1 MNVHKLAPVLA
12 AVLLATVSLAAQ
24 TQESQSMKLLRLK
37 SAQLSLELKKA
48 DFDRYL
54 KLKEDGLTSEA
65 DFAQRQTAYLQA
77 QVDYQQAL
85 INFMGS
91 EARISVASAV
101 KFQDRSGKKFVRV
114 SLRYMSKELKELANL
129 KISAEDLFP
138 LDFMKELKD
147 VYVSLLSEGKVISDP
162 YEKTIASLPIE
173 TEREVTFQL
182 LKDVENLDISVS
194 YSGKTETTSVFL
206 QKGISANMVT
216 VNSAQFSQEADLEST
231 ATYDLSLE
239 KFSGE
244 ANVFKLEAVN
254 LPTQITY
261 EFSDPTSSAR
271 LSQIK
276 FSEGVTS
283 LKLQLKLYL
292 PKNPD
297 ERVVLDKPLE
307 FFVVAL
313 DNDQTLKF
321 REVESAAGAAGI
333 GLKEIEVLK
342 AGSVK
347 LELIPR
353 GVPKVEVQAV
363 NLYHEIKA
371 GDNISMDVTIRN
383 TGTRKLD
390 NVRVFCDLPLNWRVE
405 IKPDLIPTLEQN
417 KDEVVS
423 INFLPPAGVSVGDYE
438 PKIRTDA
445 VADNRRVESEDKIV
459 RIHISSKANVLGIGA
474 LIAMLLIPLGMYVN
488 QLDYARKKIAELQA
502 KDPTV
507 DWWNTAVDMSDRP
520 RFEYREEALG
530 GRVQAALPTFLL
542 LLGYGLVFFVLAY
555 ISFLKYDVR

>member
-1 MNVHKLAPVLA
+1 MKIHKLVLIPA
-12 AVLLATVSLAAQ
+12 AVLLIVFSLAAQ
-24 TQESQSMKLLRLK
+24 TQESQSMKLLKLK
-37 SAQLSLELKKA
+37 SAQLALELKKA

-77 QVDYQQAL
+77 QVDYQQAM

-91 EARISVASAV
+91 EARIAVASAV
-101 KFQDRSGKKFVRV
+101 KFQDASGKKFVRV
-114 SLRYMSKELKELANL
+114 ALRYSSKELKGLAELN
-129 KISAEDLFP
+129 ISAQDLFP
-138 LDFMKELKD
+138 LDFMKEIKD
-147 VYVSLLSEGKVISDP
+147 VYVSLSTEGKTISDP
-162 YEKTIASLPIE
+162 YEKSVASLPLE

-182 LKDVENLDISVS
+182 LKDVENLDVNIS
-194 YSGKTETTSVFL
+194 YSGKTEKTSVYL
-206 QKGISANMVT
+206 QKGVSANIVT
-216 VNSAQFSQEADLEST
+216 INSAQFSQEADLEST

-244 ANVFKLEAVN
+244 ANIFKLEAVN
-254 LPTQITY
+254 LPQQITY
-261 EFSDPTSSAR
+261 EFSDPTTSAR

-283 LKLQLKLYL
+283 LKLQLKLFL

-297 ERVVLDKPLE
+297 DRVVLDKPLE
-307 FFVVAL
+307 FFVLAL
-313 DNDQTLKF
+313 DNDQTLKL
-321 REVESAAGAAGI
+321 REVETAAGAAGI
-333 GLKEIEVLK
+333 GPKEIEVLK

-383 TGTRKLD
+383 TGTRKLN

-405 IKPDLIPTLEQN
+405 IKPDLLPTLEQN

-423 INFLPPAGVSVGDYE
+423 IKFLPPAGVSVGDYE

-474 LIAMLLIPLGMYVN
+474 LV
-488 QLDYARKKIAELQA
+488 
-502 KDPTV
+502 
-507 DWWNTAVDMSDRP
+507 
-520 RFEYREEALG
+520 
-530 GRVQAALPTFLL
+530 LL
-542 LLGYGLVFFVLAY
+542 LVGLLVGIVVFGIKLT
-555 ISFLKYDVR
+555 RR

>member
-1 MNVHKLAPVLA
+1 MKILRLLSIPA
-12 AVLLATVSLAAQ
+12 ALLLLFSFAAAQ
-24 TQESQSMKLLRLK
+24 TQESQNMKLLRLK
-37 SAQLSLELKKA
+37 SSQLSLELKKA

-54 KLKEDGLTSEA
+54 KLKEEGLTSEA

-85 INFMGS
+85 ISFMGS

-114 SLRYMSKELKELANL
+114 ALRYSSKELKELANL
-129 KISAEDLFP
+129 KINAEDLFP

-147 VYVSLLSEGKVISDP
+147 VYISLLSEGKVISDP
-162 YEKTIASLPIE
+162 YEKTVASLPIE

-182 LKDVENLDISVS
+182 LKDVENLDVSVS
-194 YSGKTETTSVFL
+194 YSGKTETTSVYL

-244 ANVFKLEAVN
+244 ANIFKLEAVN

-261 EFSDPTSSAR
+261 EFSDPTTSAR

-276 FSEGVTS
+276 FSEGITS
-283 LKLQLKLYL
+283 LKLQLKLFL

-297 ERVVLDKPLE
+297 ERVILDKPLE
-307 FFVVAL
+307 FFVLAL
-313 DNDQTLKF
+313 DNDQTEKL
-321 REVESAAGAAGI
+321 RALETAAGGATLGA
-333 GLKEIEVLK
+333 EAVDSLK

-363 NLYHEIKA
+363 NLYHEIKV
-371 GDNISMDVTIRN
+371 GDTISMDVTIRN
-383 TGTRKLD
+383 TGTRKLN

-405 IKPDLIPTLEQN
+405 ITPDLIGTLEQN
-417 KDEVVS
+417 KDEVVK
-423 INFLPPAGVSVGDYE
+423 IKFLPPDGVSVGDYE

-445 VADNRRVESEDKIV
+445 LADNRRVESEDKIV

-474 LIAMLLIPLGMYVN
+474 LV
-488 QLDYARKKIAELQA
+488 
-502 KDPTV
+502 
-507 DWWNTAVDMSDRP
+507 
-520 RFEYREEALG
+520 
-530 GRVQAALPTFLL
+530 LL
-542 LLGYGLVFFVLAY
+542 LVGLLVGIVVFGIKLT
-555 ISFLKYDVR
+555 RR

>member
-1 MNVHKLAPVLA
+1 MKIRKLAPILA

-24 TQESQSMKLLRLK
+24 TQDSQSMKLLRLK
-37 SAQLSLELKKA
+37 SAQLSLDLKKA

-54 KLKEDGLTSEA
+54 KLKEEGLASEA
-65 DFAQRQTAYLQA
+65 DFAQRQTSYLQA

-85 INFMGS
+85 ISFMGS

-101 KFQDRSGKKFVRV
+101 KFQDGSGKKFVRV
-114 SLRYMSKELKELANL
+114 ALRYASKELKELANL

-138 LDFMKELKD
+138 LDFMKEIKD
-147 VYVSLLSEGKVISDP
+147 VYVSLLTEGKIISDP
-162 YEKTIASLPIE
+162 YEKSIASMPIE

-182 LKDVENLDISVS
+182 LKDVESLDVNIS
-194 YSGKTETTSVFL
+194 YSGKTEKTSVYL
-206 QKGISANMVT
+206 QKGVSANIVT

-254 LPTQITY
+254 LPQQITY
-261 EFSDPTSSAR
+261 EFSDPTTSAR

-283 LKLQLKLYL
+283 LKLQLKLFL

-297 ERVVLDKPLE
+297 DRVVLDKPLE
-307 FFVVAL
+307 FFVLAL
-313 DNDQTLKF
+313 DNDQTQKLRGF
-321 REVESAAGAAGI
+321 ETAGAGI
-333 GLKEIEVLK
+333 GPKEIEGLK

-371 GDNISMDVTIRN
+371 GDDISMDVTIRN
-383 TGTRKLD
+383 TGTRKL
-390 NVRVFCDLPLNWRVE
+390 NNIRVYCDLPLNWRVE
-405 IKPDLIPTLEQN
+405 IKPDLLPTLEQN

-423 INFLPPAGVSVGDYE
+423 IKFMPPAGVSVGDYE

-459 RIHISSKANVLGIGA
+459 RIHITSKANVLGIGA
-474 LIAMLLIPLGMYVN
+474 LV
-488 QLDYARKKIAELQA
+488 
-502 KDPTV
+502 
-507 DWWNTAVDMSDRP
+507 
-520 RFEYREEALG
+520 
-530 GRVQAALPTFLL
+530 LL
-542 LLGYGLVFFVLAY
+542 LVGLLVGTVVFGIKLT
-555 ISFLKYDVR
+555 RR

>member
-1 MNVHKLAPVLA
+1 MKVLRLLGIPL
-12 AVLLATVSLAAQ
+12 AVLLVLSAAAAQ
-24 TQESQSMKLLRLK
+24 VQESQNMKLLRLK
-37 SAQLSLELKKA
+37 SAQLTLELKKA
-48 DFDRYL
+48 DFERYL
-54 KLKEDGLTSEA
+54 KLKEDGLASEA

-85 INFMGS
+85 ISFMGS

-101 KFQDRSGKKFVRV
+101 KYQDRSGKKFVRV
-114 SLRYMSKELKELANL
+114 GLRYTSKELKELANL
-129 KISAEDLFP
+129 KINAEDLFP

-162 YEKTIASLPIE
+162 YEKTIATLPIE
-173 TEREVTFQL
+173 SQRDVTFQL
-182 LKDVENLDISVS
+182 LKDVENLDISIS
-194 YSGKTETTSVFL
+194 YSGKTEKTSVYL
-206 QKGISANMVT
+206 QKGVSANMVT

-261 EFSDPTSSAR
+261 EFSDPTTSAR

-297 ERVVLDKPLE
+297 DRVVLDKPLE
-307 FFVVAL
+307 FFVLAL
-313 DNDQTLKF
+313 DNDQTEKL
-321 REVESAAGAAGI
+321 RALEGAAGGA
-333 GLKEIEVLK
+333 GLKAEAVDLLK
-342 AGSVK
+342 AGAVK

-363 NLYHEIKA
+363 NLYHEIKV
-371 GDNISMDVTIRN
+371 GETIGMDVTIRN
-383 TGTRKLD
+383 TGTRKL
-390 NVRVFCDLPLNWRVE
+390 NNIRVFCDLPLNWRVE
-405 IKPDLIPTLEQN
+405 ITPDLIAGLEQN
-417 KDEVVS
+417 KDEVVK
-423 INFLPPAGVSVGDYE
+423 IKFLPPDGVSVGDYE

-445 VADNRRVESEDKIV
+445 LADNRRVESEDKIV
-459 RIHISSKANVLGIGA
+459 RIHISSKANVIGIGA
-474 LIAMLLIPLGMYVN
+474 LV
-488 QLDYARKKIAELQA
+488 
-502 KDPTV
+502 
-507 DWWNTAVDMSDRP
+507 
-520 RFEYREEALG
+520 
-530 GRVQAALPTFLL
+530 LL
-542 LLGYGLVFFVLAY
+542 LVGLLVGIVVFGIKLT
-555 ISFLKYDVR
+555 RR

>member
-1 MNVHKLAPVLA
+1 MKIHKLVLIPA
-12 AVLLATVSLAAQ
+12 AVLLIVFALAAQ

-54 KLKEDGLTSEA
+54 KLKEEGLTSEA

-85 INFMGS
+85 ISFMGS

-101 KFQDRSGKKFVRV
+101 KYQDRSGKKFVRV
-114 SLRYMSKELKELANL
+114 SLRYASKELKELAKLN
-129 KISAEDLFP
+129 INAADIFP

-162 YEKTIASLPIE
+162 YEKTVASLPLE
-173 TEREVTFQL
+173 AVRDVTFQL

-206 QKGISANMVT
+206 QKGVSANMVT

-261 EFSDPTSSAR
+261 EFSDPTTSAR

-276 FSEGVTS
+276 FSEGITS

-297 ERVVLDKPLE
+297 ARVVLDKPLE
-307 FFVVAL
+307 FFVLAL
-313 DNDQTLKF
+313 DNDQTQKL
-321 REVESAAGAAGI
+321 RELEAAAGGASAVGPD
-333 GLKEIEVLK
+333 EIEGLK
-342 AGSVK
+342 AGLAK

-383 TGTRKLD
+383 TGTRKLN

-405 IKPDLIPTLEQN
+405 IAPDLIAILEQN
-417 KDEVVS
+417 KDEVVK
-423 INFLPPAGVSVGDYE
+423 IKFLPPDGVSVGDYE

-445 VADNRRVESEDKIV
+445 IADNRRVESEDKIV

-474 LIAMLLIPLGMYVN
+474 LV
-488 QLDYARKKIAELQA
+488 
-502 KDPTV
+502 
-507 DWWNTAVDMSDRP
+507 
-520 RFEYREEALG
+520 
-530 GRVQAALPTFLL
+530 LL
-542 LLGYGLVFFVLAY
+542 LVGLLVGIVVFGIKLT
-555 ISFLKYDVR
+555 RR

>member
-1 MNVHKLAPVLA
+1 MKFHKLVLVLTA
-12 AVLLATVSLAAQ
+12 ILLIVLLLPAQ
-24 TQESQSMKLLRLK
+24 TQDSQSMKLLRLK
-37 SAQLSLELKKA
+37 SAQLSLDLKKA

-54 KLKEDGLTSEA
+54 KLKEEGLASEA
-65 DFAQRQTAYLQA
+65 DFSQRQTAYLQA

-85 INFMGS
+85 ISFMGS

-101 KFQDRSGKKFVRV
+101 KFQDGSGKKFVRV
-114 SLRYMSKELKELANL
+114 SLRYASKELKELANL

-138 LDFMKELKD
+138 LDFMKEIKD
-147 VYVSLLSEGKVISDP
+147 VYVSLLSESKIVSDP
-162 YEKTIASLPIE
+162 YEKSIASMPIE

-182 LKDVENLDISVS
+182 LKDVENLEISVS
-194 YSGKTETTSVFL
+194 YSGKTEKTSVYL
-206 QKGISANMVT
+206 QKGVSANIVT

-231 ATYDLSLE
+231 ATFDLSLE

-254 LPTQITY
+254 LPQQITY
-261 EFSDPTSSAR
+261 EFSDPTTSAR

-283 LKLQLKLYL
+283 LKLQLKLFL

-297 ERVVLDKPLE
+297 DRVVLDKPLE
-307 FFVVAL
+307 FFVLAL
-313 DNDQTLKF
+313 DSDQTQKL
-321 REVESAAGAAGI
+321 RELETAAGI
-333 GLKEIEVLK
+333 GPKEIEGLK
-342 AGSVK
+342 AGSAK

-371 GDNISMDVTIRN
+371 GDDISMDVTIRN
-383 TGTRKLD
+383 TGTRKL
-390 NVRVFCDLPLNWRVE
+390 NNIRVFCDLPLNWRVE
-405 IKPDLIPTLEQN
+405 IKPDLLPTLEQN

-423 INFLPPAGVSVGDYE
+423 IKFLPPAGVSVGDYE

-459 RIHISSKANVLGIGA
+459 RIHITSKANVLGIGA
-474 LIAMLLIPLGMYVN
+474 LV
-488 QLDYARKKIAELQA
+488 
-502 KDPTV
+502 
-507 DWWNTAVDMSDRP
+507 
-520 RFEYREEALG
+520 
-530 GRVQAALPTFLL
+530 LL
-542 LLGYGLVFFVLAY
+542 LVGLLVGIVVFGIKLT
-555 ISFLKYDVR
+555 RR

>member
-1 MNVHKLAPVLA
+1 MKLSKIIVIVSVILA
-12 AVLLATVSLAAQ
+12 MALALGAQ

-37 SAQLSLELKKA
+37 SAQLALDLKKA

-54 KLKEDGLTSEA
+54 KLKEEGLTSEA

-101 KFQDRSGKKFVRV
+101 KYQDRNGKKFVRV
-114 SLRYMSKELKELANL
+114 ALRYASKELKELAKLN
-129 KISAEDLFP
+129 IDAADLFP

-147 VYVSLLSEGKVISDP
+147 VYISLLSEGKVISDP
-162 YEKTIASLPIE
+162 YEKTVASLPIE
-173 TEREVTFQL
+173 TERDVTFQL

-194 YSGKTETTSVFL
+194 YSGKTETTSVYL
-206 QKGISANMVT
+206 QKGVSANMVT

-254 LPTQITY
+254 LPQQITY
-261 EFSDPTSSAR
+261 EFSDPTTSAR

-307 FFVVAL
+307 FFVLAL
-313 DNDQTLKF
+313 DNDQTQRL
-321 REVESAAGAAGI
+321 RQLEAAGGPV
-333 GLKEIEVLK
+333 GPGEIDALK

-371 GDNISMDVTIRN
+371 GDTIAMDVTIRN
-383 TGTRKLD
+383 TGTRKLN

-405 IKPDLIPTLEQN
+405 IAPDLIATLEQN
-417 KDEVVS
+417 KDEVVK
-423 INFLPPAGVSVGDYE
+423 IRFLPPDGVSVGDYE

-445 VADNRRVESEDKIV
+445 LADNRRVESEDKIV

-474 LIAMLLIPLGMYVN
+474 LV
-488 QLDYARKKIAELQA
+488 
-502 KDPTV
+502 
-507 DWWNTAVDMSDRP
+507 
-520 RFEYREEALG
+520 
-530 GRVQAALPTFLL
+530 LL
-542 LLGYGLVFFVLAY
+542 LVGLLVGIVVFGIKLT
-555 ISFLKYDVR
+555 RR

>member
-1 MNVHKLAPVLA
+1 MKMSRLA
-12 AVLLATVSLAAQ
+12 AVAAAILALAAALAGQ

-37 SAQLSLELKKA
+37 SAHLSLELKKA

-54 KLKEDGLTSEA
+54 TLKEEGLASEA
-65 DFAQRQTAYLQA
+65 DFAARQTAYSQA

-85 INFMGS
+85 ISFMGS

-101 KFQDRSGKKFVRV
+101 KYQDRAGKKFVRV
-114 SLRYMSKELKELANL
+114 ALRYSSKELKELANL

-162 YEKTIASLPIE
+162 YEKTVATLPIE
-173 TEREVTFQL
+173 TERDVTFQL

-194 YSGKTETTSVFL
+194 YSGKTEMTSVYL

-261 EFSDPTSSAR
+261 EFSDPTTSAR

-276 FSEGVTS
+276 FSEGITS

-297 ERVVLDKPLE
+297 EKVILDKPLE
-307 FFVVAL
+307 FFVLAL
-313 DNDQTLKF
+313 DNDQTEKL
-321 REVESAAGAAGI
+321 RGLEAAAGGAGL
-333 GLKEIEVLK
+333 GAEAVEGLK

-363 NLYHEIKA
+363 NLYHEIKV
-371 GDNISMDVTIRN
+371 GDIISMDVTIRN
-383 TGTRKLD
+383 TGTRRLN

-405 IKPDLIPTLEQN
+405 IAPDLIATLEQN
-417 KDEVVS
+417 KDEVVK
-423 INFLPPAGVSVGDYE
+423 IRFLPPDGVSVGDYE

-445 VADNRRVESEDKIV
+445 IADNRRVESEDKIV
-459 RIHISSKANVLGIGA
+459 RIHITSKANVLGIGA
-474 LIAMLLIPLGMYVN
+474 LV
-488 QLDYARKKIAELQA
+488 
-502 KDPTV
+502 
-507 DWWNTAVDMSDRP
+507 
-520 RFEYREEALG
+520 
-530 GRVQAALPTFLL
+530 LL
-542 LLGYGLVFFVLAY
+542 LVGLLVGIVVFGIKLT
-555 ISFLKYDVR
+555 RR

>member
-1 MNVHKLAPVLA
+1 MKVHKLVIVLA
-12 AVLLATVSLAAQ
+12 AVLLIVLSLPAQ
-24 TQESQSMKLLRLK
+24 TQDSQSMKLLRLK
-37 SAQLSLELKKA
+37 SAQLTLDLKKA

-54 KLKEDGLTSEA
+54 KLKEDGLASEA
-65 DFAQRQTAYLQA
+65 DFSQRQTAYLQA

-85 INFMGS
+85 ISFMGS

-101 KFQDRSGKKFVRV
+101 KFQDGSGKKFVRV
-114 SLRYMSKELKELANL
+114 TLRYASKELKELANL

-138 LDFMKELKD
+138 LDFMKEIKD
-147 VYVSLLSEGKVISDP
+147 VYVSLLTEGKIISDP
-162 YEKTIASLPIE
+162 YEKSIASMPIE

-182 LKDVENLDISVS
+182 LKDVESLDVNIS
-194 YSGKTETTSVFL
+194 YSGKTEKTSVYL
-206 QKGISANMVT
+206 QKGVSANIVT

-244 ANVFKLEAVN
+244 ANVFKLEAID
-254 LPTQITY
+254 LPQQITY
-261 EFSDPTSSAR
+261 EFSDPTTSAR

-276 FSEGVTS
+276 FSEGITS

-297 ERVVLDKPLE
+297 DRVVLDKPLE
-307 FFVVAL
+307 FFVLAL
-313 DNDQTLKF
+313 DNDQTL
-321 REVESAAGAAGI
+321 RLRALETAGAGI
-333 GLKEIEVLK
+333 GPKEIESLK

-371 GDNISMDVTIRN
+371 GDNISMEVTIRN
-383 TGTRKLD
+383 TGTRKLN
-390 NVRVFCDLPLNWRVE
+390 NVRVYCDLPLNWRVE
-405 IKPDLIPTLEQN
+405 IKPDLLPTLEQN

-423 INFLPPAGVSVGDYE
+423 IKFLPPAGVSVGDYE

-459 RIHISSKANVLGIGA
+459 RIHITSKANVLGIGA
-474 LIAMLLIPLGMYVN
+474 LV
-488 QLDYARKKIAELQA
+488 
-502 KDPTV
+502 
-507 DWWNTAVDMSDRP
+507 
-520 RFEYREEALG
+520 
-530 GRVQAALPTFLL
+530 LL
-542 LLGYGLVFFVLAY
+542 LVGLLVGIVVFGIKLT
-555 ISFLKYDVR
+555 RR

>member
-1 MNVHKLAPVLA
+1 MKLSKIIVIVAVILA
-12 AVLLATVSLAAQ
+12 LALALGAQ

-37 SAQLSLELKKA
+37 SAKYALELKKA
-48 DFDRYL
+48 DFDRYV

-77 QVDYQQAL
+77 GVEFQQAM

-114 SLRYMSKELKELANL
+114 SLRYASKELKELAKLN
-129 KISAEDLFP
+129 ISAEDLFP
-138 LDFMKELKD
+138 IDFMKEIKD
-147 VYVSLLSEGKVISDP
+147 VYVSLLSEGKIISDP
-162 YEKTIASLPIE
+162 YEKSVASLPVE

-194 YSGKTETTSVFL
+194 YSGKTDVTSVFL

-231 ATYDLSLE
+231 ATFDLSLE

-261 EFSDPTSSAR
+261 EFSDPTTSAR

-307 FFVVAL
+307 FFVLAL
-313 DNDQTLKF
+313 DNDQTQKL
-321 REVESAAGAAGI
+321 RGLEAAGGAVGP
-333 GLKEIEVLK
+333 GEIDTLK
-342 AGSVK
+342 AGAVK

-371 GDNISMDVTIRN
+371 GDIIAMDVTIRN
-383 TGTRKLD
+383 TGTRKLN

-405 IKPDLIPTLEQN
+405 IAPDLIATLDQN
-417 KDEVVS
+417 KDEVVK
-423 INFLPPAGVSVGDYE
+423 IKFLPPDGVSVGDYE

-445 VADNRRVESEDKIV
+445 LADNRRVESEDKIV

-474 LIAMLLIPLGMYVN
+474 LV
-488 QLDYARKKIAELQA
+488 
-502 KDPTV
+502 
-507 DWWNTAVDMSDRP
+507 
-520 RFEYREEALG
+520 
-530 GRVQAALPTFLL
+530 LL
-542 LLGYGLVFFVLAY
+542 LVGLLVGIVVFGIKLT
-555 ISFLKYDVR
+555 RR

>member
-1 MNVHKLAPVLA
+1 MKVHKLFLILTAI
-12 AVLLATVSLAAQ
+12 LLLFLLLPAQ
-24 TQESQSMKLLRLK
+24 TQDSQSMKLLRLK
-37 SAQLSLELKKA
+37 SAQLSLDLKKA

-54 KLKEDGLTSEA
+54 KLKEEGLASEA
-65 DFAQRQTAYLQA
+65 DFSQRQTAYLQA

-85 INFMGS
+85 ISFMGS

-101 KFQDRSGKKFVRV
+101 KFQDGSGKKFVRV
-114 SLRYMSKELKELANL
+114 SLRYASKELKELANL

-138 LDFMKELKD
+138 LDFMKEIKD
-147 VYVSLLSEGKVISDP
+147 VYVSLLSESKIVSDP
-162 YEKTIASLPIE
+162 YERSIASMPIE

-182 LKDVENLDISVS
+182 LKDVENLEINIS
-194 YSGKTETTSVFL
+194 YSGKTEKTSVYL
-206 QKGISANMVT
+206 QKGVSANIVT

-231 ATYDLSLE
+231 ATFDLSLE

-254 LPTQITY
+254 LPQQITY
-261 EFSDPTSSAR
+261 EFSDPTTSAR

-276 FSEGVTS
+276 FSEGITS

-297 ERVVLDKPLE
+297 DRVVLDKPLE
-307 FFVVAL
+307 FFVLAL
-313 DNDQTLKF
+313 DNDQTQKLRGF
-321 REVESAAGAAGI
+321 ETAGAGI
-333 GLKEIEVLK
+333 GPKEIEGLK

-383 TGTRKLD
+383 TGTRKLN

-405 IKPDLIPTLEQN
+405 IKPDLIATLEQN
-417 KDEVVS
+417 KDEVVG
-423 INFLPPAGVSVGDYE
+423 IKFLPPAGVSVGDYE

-459 RIHISSKANVLGIGA
+459 RIHITSKANVLGIGA
-474 LIAMLLIPLGMYVN
+474 LV
-488 QLDYARKKIAELQA
+488 
-502 KDPTV
+502 
-507 DWWNTAVDMSDRP
+507 
-520 RFEYREEALG
+520 
-530 GRVQAALPTFLL
+530 LL
-542 LLGYGLVFFVLAY
+542 LVGLLVGIVVFGIKLT
-555 ISFLKYDVR
+555 RR

>member
-1 MNVHKLAPVLA
+1 MKVLKPMLALA
-12 AVLLATVSLAAQ
+12 GALAMLIAATAQ
-24 TQESQSMKLLRLK
+24 VVPGAGQGQESQSMKLLRLK
-37 SAQLSLELKKA
+37 SAQLSLELRKA

-77 QVDYQQAL
+77 QGDYQQAL
-85 INFMGS
+85 ISFMGS

-101 KFQDRSGKKFVRV
+101 KYQDRSGKKFVRV
-114 SLRYMSKELKELANL
+114 ALRYASKELKELAKLN
-129 KISAEDLFP
+129 ISAEDLFP

-162 YEKTIASLPIE
+162 YEKTVASLPIE
-173 TEREVTFQL
+173 AVRQVTFQL

-194 YSGKTETTSVFL
+194 YSGKTETTSVYL
-206 QKGISANMVT
+206 QKGVSANMVT

-261 EFSDPTSSAR
+261 EFSDPTTSAR

-283 LKLQLKLYL
+283 LKLQLKLFL

-297 ERVVLDKPLE
+297 EKVVLDRSLD
-307 FFVVAL
+307 FFVLAL
-313 DNDQTLKF
+313 DNDQTEKL
-321 REVESAAGAAGI
+321 RALEAAAGGAPLGPDAVDG
-333 GLKEIEVLK
+333 LK

-363 NLYHEIKA
+363 NLYHEIKV
-371 GDNISMDVTIRN
+371 GDTIAMDVTIRN
-383 TGTRKLD
+383 TGTRKLN

-405 IKPDLIPTLEQN
+405 IAPDLIATLEQN
-417 KDEVVS
+417 KDEVVK
-423 INFLPPAGVSVGDYE
+423 IRFLPPDGVSVGDYE

-445 VADNRRVESEDKIV
+445 IADNRRVESEDKIV
-459 RIHISSKANVLGIGA
+459 RIHITSKANVLGIGA
-474 LIAMLLIPLGMYVN
+474 LV
-488 QLDYARKKIAELQA
+488 
-502 KDPTV
+502 
-507 DWWNTAVDMSDRP
+507 
-520 RFEYREEALG
+520 
-530 GRVQAALPTFLL
+530 LL
-542 LLGYGLVFFVLAY
+542 LVGLLVGIVVFGIKLT
-555 ISFLKYDVR
+555 RR